1 MRVSPPNKRSDGP
14 SPSQDPMNE
23 KELGKQHY
31 SSCLLLELAL
41 ESPYW
46 EPPVGSMAQ
55 ASSWALLLPTVAT
68 WREERKQRGR
78 RRRGDRMTQVTS
90 CIMHSL
96 CLAIKDTHT
105 ASSSTHPR
113 AHDPQYM

>member
-1 MRVSPPNKRSDGP
+1 
-14 SPSQDPMNE
+14 
-23 KELGKQHY
+23 
-31 SSCLLLELAL
+31 
-41 ESPYW
+41 
-46 EPPVGSMAQ
+46 
-55 ASSWALLLPTVAT
+55 
-68 WREERKQRGR
+68 
-78 RRRGDRMTQVTS
+78 MTQVTS